1 MKLISIPTGNF
12 KLDGGATFGVV
23 PKSIWKKMYVADEN
37 NLINLTMRCLLVDI
51 GDHKVLID
59 TGCGNKQSEKFFS
72 HYYLNGDDSLSGS
85 LAKAG
90 YTFDDIT
97 DVIYTHLH
105 FDHCGGSVLRN
116 KTGELVPAFKNATYW
131 VSEQQWAWAMNP
143 NRKESASYLPENI
156 LPLQESGQL
165 KMIKEEGMMFPGI
178 NVRFFNGH
186 TDGQMIVYINYYGNT
201 LVFGG
206 DLMPLTGLV
215 HLPYVMSYDTRPL
228 ITLEEKE
235 TFLNEVIDQQQTI
248 FLEHELATECITV
261 KRGARGFEVDK
272 QLSLEDFMNFIPTG
286 E

>member
-1 MKLISIPTGNF
+1 MKLFSIPTGNF

-23 PKSIWKKMYVADEN
+23 PKSIWKKMYDADEN
-37 NLINLTMRCLLVDI
+37 NLINLAMRCLLVDI

-72 HYYLNGDDSLSGS
+72 HYYLNGDHSLSVS
-85 LAKAG
+85 LTKSG
-90 YTFDDIT
+90 YIFDDIT
-97 DVIYTHLH
+97 DVIHTHLH
-105 FDHCGGSVLRN
+105 FDHCGGSVVRN
-116 KTGELVPAFKNATYW
+116 ESGELVPTFKNATYW

-201 LVFGG
+201 LIFGG

-248 FLEHELATECITV
+248 FLEHEIATECITI
-261 KRGARGFEVDK
+261 KRGGRGFEVDK
-272 QLSLEDFMNFIPTG
+272 QLTLEDFMNFIPTG

>member
-23 PKSIWKKMYVADEN
+23 PKSIWKKMYDADEN
-37 NLINLTMRCLLVDI
+37 NLINMTMRCLLVDI

-72 HYYLNGDDSLSGS
+72 HYYLNGDDSLAGS
-85 LAKAG
+85 LANAG
-90 YTFDDIT
+90 YSFDDIT
-97 DVIYTHLH
+97 DVIHTHLH
-105 FDHCGGSVLRN
+105 FDHCGGSVLR
-116 KTGELVPAFKNATYW
+116 KETGELKPAFKNATYW

-156 LPLQESGQL
+156 LPLHESGQL
-165 KMIKEEGMMFPGI
+165 KMLKEEGMMFPGI

-201 LVFGG
+201 LIFGG

-248 FLEHELATECITV
+248 FLEHELATECITI
-261 KRGARGFEVDK
+261 KRGARGFEIDK

>member
-23 PKSIWKKMYVADEN
+23 PKSIWKKMYDADEN
-37 NLINLTMRCLLVDI
+37 NLINLAMRCLLVDI

-72 HYYLNGDDSLSGS
+72 HYYLNGDDSLAGS
-85 LAKAG
+85 LSKAG

-97 DVIYTHLH
+97 DVIHTHLH
-105 FDHCGGSVLRN
+105 FDHCGGSVVRTAEGKL
-116 KTGELVPAFKNATYW
+116 TPAFKNATYW
-131 VSEQQWAWAMNP
+131 VSEQQWTWAMNP

-156 LPLQESGQL
+156 LPLQGSGQL
-165 KMIKEEGMMFPGI
+165 KKIKEEGMMFPGI
-178 NVRFFNGH
+178 SVRFFNGH
-186 TDGQMIVYINYYGNT
+186 TDGQMIVYINYSGNT
-201 LVFGG
+201 LIFGG

-261 KRGARGFEVDK
+261 KRGARGFEVDR
-272 QLSLEDFMNFIPTG
+272 QLSLEDFMTFIPTG

>member
-23 PKSIWKKMYVADEN
+23 PKSIWKKMYDADEN
-37 NLINLTMRCLLVDI
+37 NLINLSMRCLLVDL
-51 GDHKVLID
+51 GDHRILID

-72 HYYLNGDDSLSGS
+72 HYYLNGNDS
-85 LAKAG
+85 LAKSLDYAG

-97 DVIYTHLH
+97 DVIHTHLH
-105 FDHCGGSVLRN
+105 FDHCGGSVVRN
-116 KTGELVPAFKNATYW
+116 ASGELVPAFKNATYW
-131 VSEQQWAWAMNP
+131 VSEHQWEWAMNP

-156 LPLQESGQL
+156 MPLKESGQL
-165 KMIKEEGMMFPGI
+165 KLIKEEGMMFPGV

-186 TDGQMIVYINYYGNT
+186 TDGQVIVYINYYGNM

-235 TFLNEVIDQQQTI
+235 SFLNEVIDQQQTI
-248 FLEHELATECITV
+248 FLEHELATECITI

>member
-85 LAKAG
+85 LASAG

-97 DVIYTHLH
+97 DVIHTHLH

-131 VSEQQWAWAMNP
+131 VSEQQWTWAMNP

-156 LPLQESGQL
+156 LPLQENGQL

-178 NVRFFNGH
+178 SVRFFNGH
-186 TDGQMIVYINYYGNT
+186 TDGQIIVYINYYGNT
-201 LVFGG
+201 LIFGG

>member
-23 PKSIWKKMYVADEN
+23 PKSIWKKMYDADEN
-37 NLINLTMRCLLVDI
+37 NLINLAMRCLLVDI
-51 GDHKVLID
+51 NDHKVLID
-59 TGCGNKQSEKFFS
+59 TGCGNKQSEKFFR
-72 HYYLNGDDSLSGS
+72 HYYLNGDDSLAGS
-85 LAKAG
+85 LANAG

-97 DVIYTHLH
+97 DVIHTHLH

-116 KTGELVPAFKNATYW
+116 EKDELVPTFKNATYW

-186 TDGQMIVYINYYGNT
+186 TDGQIIVYINYYGNT
-201 LVFGG
+201 LIFGG

-261 KRGARGFEVDK
+261 KRGVRGFEIDK

>member
-23 PKSIWKKMYVADEN
+23 PKSIWKKMYDADEN
-37 NLINLTMRCLLVDI
+37 NLINLAMRCLLIDI

-59 TGCGNKQSEKFFS
+59 TGCGNKQSEKFFG
-72 HYYLNGDDSLSGS
+72 HYYLNGNDSLAGS
-85 LAKAG
+85 LANAE

-97 DVIYTHLH
+97 DVIHTHLH
-105 FDHCGGSVLRN
+105 FDHCGGSVVRN
-116 KTGELVPAFKNATYW
+116 TSGELVPAFKNATYW
-131 VSEQQWAWAMNP
+131 VSEHQWEWAMNP

-165 KMIKEEGMMFPGI
+165 KLIKEEGMMFPGI
-178 NVRFFNGH
+178 SVRFFNGH
-186 TDGQMIVYINYYGNT
+186 TDDQVILYINYYGNT
-201 LVFGG
+201 LIFGG
-206 DLMPLTGLV
+206 DLIPLTGLV

-235 TFLNEVIDQQQTI
+235 SFLNEVIDQQQTI
-248 FLEHELATECITV
+248 FLEHEVATECITI
-261 KRGARGFEVDK
+261 KRGTRGFEVDR

>member
-23 PKSIWKKMYVADEN
+23 PKSIWRKMYDADEN

-72 HYYLNGDDSLSGS
+72 HYYLNGDDSLAGS
-85 LAKAG
+85 LANAG

-97 DVIYTHLH
+97 DVVHTHLH
-105 FDHCGGSVLRN
+105 FDHCGGSVVR
-116 KTGELVPAFKNATYW
+116 KADGELTPAFKNATYW

-165 KMIKEEGMMFPGI
+165 KMIKEEGMLFPGI
-178 NVRFFNGH
+178 NIRFFNGH

-201 LVFGG
+201 LIFGG

>member
-23 PKSIWKKMYVADEN
+23 PKSIWKKMYDADED
-37 NLINLTMRCLLVDI
+37 NLINLAMRCLLVDI
-51 GDHKVLID
+51 GNHKILID

-72 HYYLNGDDSLSGS
+72 HYYLNGDDSLAGS
-85 LAKAG
+85 LANAG

-97 DVIYTHLH
+97 DVIHTHLH

-116 KTGELVPAFKNATYW
+116 ETGELVPAFKNATYW

-156 LPLQESGQL
+156 MPLMESGQL

-178 NVRFFNGH
+178 SVRFFNGH

-201 LVFGG
+201 LIFGG

-248 FLEHELATECITV
+248 FLEHEVATECITI
-261 KRGARGFEVDK
+261 KRGARGFEVDQ

>member
-23 PKSIWKKMYVADEN
+23 PKSIWKKMYDADED
-37 NLINLTMRCLLVDI
+37 NLINLAMRCLLVDI
-51 GDHKVLID
+51 GNHKILID

-72 HYYLNGDDSLSGS
+72 HYYLNGDDSLAGS
-85 LAKAG
+85 LANAG

-97 DVIYTHLH
+97 DVIHTHLH

-116 KTGELVPAFKNATYW
+116 ETGELVPAFKNATYW

-156 LPLQESGQL
+156 MPLMESGQL

-178 NVRFFNGH
+178 SVRFFNGH

-201 LVFGG
+201 LIFGG

-248 FLEHELATECITV
+248 FLEHELSTECITV
-261 KRGARGFEVDK
+261 KRGARGFEVDQ
-272 QLSLEDFMNFIPTG
+272 QLTLADFMNFIPTG

>member
-23 PKSIWKKMYVADEN
+23 PKSIWKKMYDADEN
-37 NLINLTMRCLLVDI
+37 NLINMTMRCLLVDI
-51 GDHKVLID
+51 GEHKVLID

-72 HYYLNGDDSLSGS
+72 HYYLNGDDSLAGS
-85 LAKAG
+85 LANAG

-97 DVIYTHLH
+97 DVIHTHLH
-105 FDHCGGSVLRN
+105 FDHCGGSVVR
-116 KTGELVPAFKNATYW
+116 TAEGELEPAFKKATYW

-143 NRKESASYLPENI
+143 NRKESASYLPENL

-165 KMIKEEGMMFPGI
+165 KMIKEEGVMFPGI
-178 NVRFFNGH
+178 SVRFFNGH
-186 TDGQMIVYINYYGNT
+186 TDGQIIVYINYCGNT
-201 LVFGG
+201 LIFGG

-261 KRGARGFEVDK
+261 KRGARGFEVDQ
-272 QLSLEDFMNFIPTG
+272 QLNLEDFMNFIPTG

>member
-72 HYYLNGDDSLSGS
+72 HYYLNGVDSLAGS

-97 DVIYTHLH
+97 DVIHTHLH

-116 KTGELVPAFKNATYW
+116 ETGELIPAFKNATYW

-156 LPLQESGQL
+156 MPLKESGQL
-165 KMIKEEGMMFPGI
+165 KMLKEEGMMFPGI
-178 NVRFFNGH
+178 SVRFFNGH

-201 LVFGG
+201 LIFGG
-206 DLMPLTGLV
+206 DLMPLKGLV

-272 QLSLEDFMNFIPTG
+272 QLSLEDFINFIPTG